1 MISSQFTLP
10 GEDIL
15 DVSFEDFSQ
24 AALLAVLIEIE
35 SGHPG
40 TLAYCVRLMA
50 LAADGWHF
58 KATPSNPGRS
68 VTVQQ
73 ELVDLL
79 KDIDI
84 SLSKRKEEHYV
95 EH

>member
-15 DVSFEDFSQ
+15 DVNFETFSQ
-24 AALLAVLIEIE
+24 AALLAVLVEIE
-35 SGHPG
+35 SKHPG

-58 KATPSNPGRS
+58 KATASDAGRS
-68 VTVQQ
+68 LKIQQ

-79 KDIDI
+79 TDIDK
-84 SLSKRKEEHYV
+84 SLENRKEGYHG
-95 EH
+95 H

>member
-15 DVSFEDFSQ
+15 DVNFETFSQ

-35 SGHPG
+35 SEHPG

-58 KATPSNPGRS
+58 KATASNAGRS
-68 VTVQQ
+68 LKVQQ

-79 KDIDI
+79 TDIDK
-84 SLSKRKEEHYV
+84 SLQNRKEGYHEY
-95 EH
+95 